1 MLQALSSCSRVR
13 SWLSD
18 CVNSGRLNRTSL
30 TRTLND
36 VVKGKSTAQ
45 RSTNQLIYR
54 SHVMIWAYH
63 NKRYCNI
70 VMQLSFGLPVL
81 NNETECFDDV
91 YNPEDVFK
99 TLDSI
104 GWRIYPDQQV
114 IVFTW
119 SWTQKDIIYTYIR
132 IIVCFIESI

>member
-1 MLQALSSCSRVR
+1 M
-13 SWLSD
+13 
-18 CVNSGRLNRTSL
+18 
-30 TRTLND
+30 
-36 VVKGKSTAQ
+36 
-45 RSTNQLIYR
+45 
-54 SHVMIWAYH
+54 
-63 NKRYCNI
+63 
-70 VMQLSFGLPVL
+70 L